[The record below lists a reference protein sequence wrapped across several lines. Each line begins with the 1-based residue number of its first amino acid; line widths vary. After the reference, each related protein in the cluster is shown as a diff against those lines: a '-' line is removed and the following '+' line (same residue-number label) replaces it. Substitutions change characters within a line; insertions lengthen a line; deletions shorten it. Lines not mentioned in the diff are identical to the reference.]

1 MKEINER
8 WDCQR
13 EMIPNHFCVILDKT
27 RFSQEKL
34 SGFYGIIR
42 KNHNKSGYYLIKE
55 MHIVYIIGSPSG
67 EPMFSLCKKWRKFAR
82 HCKVT

>member
-1 MKEINER
+1 MIDKQASGTAVLGNNLMKEINET

-27 RFSQEKL
+27 RFSQAKL
-34 SGFYGIIR
+34 LGLYGIIR

-55 MHIVYIIGSPSG
+55 MHIVYIIVY
-67 EPMFSLCKKWRKFAR
+67 M
-82 HCKVT
+82 